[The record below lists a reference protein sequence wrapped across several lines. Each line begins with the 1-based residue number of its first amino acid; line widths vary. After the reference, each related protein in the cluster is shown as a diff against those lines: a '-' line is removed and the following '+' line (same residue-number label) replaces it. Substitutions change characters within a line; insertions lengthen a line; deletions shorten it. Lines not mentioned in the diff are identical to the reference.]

1 MRAFSLAPM
10 LAFAAVILSGC
21 ATDGG
26 NYPSLAPRPI
36 EKQGFAEPVSKPVEV
51 SADPTLD
58 AKLANMGRQFDTIA
72 RGFAADA
79 AKAET
84 AVGAAKGQPV
94 GGERWIA
101 AQTALASLDDWR
113 AQGSALLTD
122 VEQLAIERAAT
133 LAPDYPAL
141 ATLRDRVKADTD
153 AEGATI
159 ARLSGSL
166 PQA

>member
-10 LAFAAVILSGC
+10 LSSAALIVSGC

-36 EKQGFAEPVSKPVEV
+36 EKQGFAEPVSQPVEAA
-51 SADPTLD
+51 ADPALD
-58 AKLANMGRQFDTIA
+58 AKLADMGRQFDTIA
-72 RGFAADA
+72 RGFATDA

-84 AVGAAKGQPV
+84 AVGAAKGQPA

-101 AQTALASLDDWR
+101 AQTSLASLDDWR

-122 VEQLAIERAAT
+122 LEQLAIDRAAT

-141 ATLRDRVKADTD
+141 GKLHDRVKTETD

-159 ARLSGSL
+159 TRLSGSL